1 MPKPLFLS
9 EEITDWTTASSNTI
23 ICIFYIPFLFVS
35 FREVETALRDKN
47 HKPFK
52 LLLTGTLIFLLSS
65 PFFAAAQKP
74 LKVKYTNG
82 GIFSLGARVPFGFNG
97 SPDGMNVSQGIGL
110 SSRLQLGYHYN
121 TEFYGEYLKGR
132 YGDNA
137 IKGNAHIGGSF
148 ILCTQHKLR
157 RVQPIFF
164 AGPDADYE
172 KIHQTTDES
181 NAASRWNFAAHAGI
195 GMHINVSWRSDI
207 TVSTA
212 YMMRFGPKIETVSS
226 GDEPLYT
233 TGGNGV
239 DGQVMLTVSMNFKM
253 LDLWKKIQW

>member
-1 MPKPLFLS
+1 MTEKLLWFIQPAYHKDTGVHAVS
-9 EEITDWTTASSNTI
+9 G
-23 ICIFYIPFLFVS
+23 IFRIPFLFVS
-35 FREVETALRDKN
+35 FREVEITLKIHHHTSFASQIAA
-47 HKPFK
+47 
-52 LLLTGTLIFLLSS
+52 LLLLLLWL
-65 PFFAAAQKP
+65 PFQAAAQKP

-82 GIFSLGARVPFGFNG
+82 GIFSLGVRVPFAFAG
-97 SPDGMNVSQGIGL
+97 SPDGLNGSQGFGL
-110 SSRLQLGYHYN
+110 SSRVQLGYHYN

-164 AGPDADYE
+164 AGPDADFE
-172 KIHQTTDES
+172 QVHETIDKS
-181 NAASRWNFAAHAGI
+181 NAASRWNFAAHAGM

-207 TVSTA
+207 TVSTS
-212 YMMRFGPKIETVSS
+212 YMMHFGPKIETISS
-226 GDEPLYT
+226 GDQTTYT
-233 TGGNGV
+233 TGANGV
-239 DGQVMLTVSMNFKM
+239 DGQFMITISMNYKM